1 MKKFKRFLIAKMDEC
16 KANGLG
22 GSVWAEKKDLNGA
35 TAVFLYIGKKVI
47 AGYRIEPGLRKIV
60 VPELNF
66 QEVAHPKC
74 LSIDA
79 VEIIREIE
87 SYAS

>member
-1 MKKFKRFLIAKMDEC
+1 MKKFKKFLIQKMDEC

-35 TAVFLYIGKKVI
+35 TAILLHVGKKLI
-47 AGYRIEPGLRKIV
+47 AGYRIEPGVRKVV

-74 LSIDA
+74 LSVEA
-79 VEIIREIE
+79 KEIIAEIE
-87 SYAS
+87 SYG